1 MKLSETHF
9 LKFISRTFLWGAAL
23 VFIGVGN
30 ACANPWE
37 NEPVNS
43 AFVSQGEHYSFI
55 GDFTIDAD
63 PAVIWEVLT
72 DYAHIQNFVAD
83 FQLKV
88 LKQEENY
95 FLLQQTLGE
104 GFLFIRF
111 DVHATLEVH
120 EQPWESIFVE
130 DVSHKEF
137 ARFQNVWALQPDAS
151 GAGTKVTF
159 MMDTVRN
166 KHTPWYITP
175 DVFRLGLKN
184 FLKQYRYEIERRAAK
199 ALKASKVIPTP
210 TTPSTIQPG
219 PVTPTPA
226 FIPSAT
232 PTIAIPTPVSQ

>member
-1 MKLSETHF
+1 
-9 LKFISRTFLWGAAL
+9 
-23 VFIGVGN
+23 
-30 ACANPWE
+30 
-37 NEPVNS
+37 
-43 AFVSQGEHYSFI
+43 
-55 GDFTIDAD
+55 
-63 PAVIWEVLT
+63 VIWEVLT
-72 DYAHIQNFVAD
+72 DYGHIQDFVAD
-83 FQLKV
+83 FQIKV

-95 FLLQQTLGE
+95 LLLQQTLGE

-120 EQPWESIFVE
+120 EQPGESIFVE

-199 ALKASKVIPTP
+199 ALKASKATPPTTIPTP
-210 TTPSTIQPG
+210 TMPFLLTP
-219 PVTPTPA
+219 
-226 FIPSAT
+226 IPSAYPPPT
-232 PTIAIPTPVSQ
+232 PTLAIPSPAPK